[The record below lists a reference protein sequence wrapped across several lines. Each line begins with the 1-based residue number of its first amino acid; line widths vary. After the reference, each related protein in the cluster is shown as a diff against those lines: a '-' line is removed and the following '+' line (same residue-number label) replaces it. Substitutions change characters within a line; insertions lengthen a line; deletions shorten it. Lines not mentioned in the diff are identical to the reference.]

1 MENSPIKA
9 MQAPYTGDN
18 FYRTPPPD
26 LPSLLL
32 KERIVYLGAPLV
44 PEVTKLIIAELL
56 YLQSE
61 DADKPIK
68 IYINSIGTS
77 YGDQPIA
84 FETEAFA
91 IFDTMKY
98 IKPPIHTICIGQA
111 MGMASML
118 LSAGTKGCRAA
129 LPHASIVLKQPI
141 SGTRGQA
148 TDIQIMAK
156 EVFVN
161 KEAMVDI
168 LSQTTGKDK
177 EKIKKDMDRLF
188 YMTPEQA
195 VEYGLIDRVF
205 ESKSQLASE
214 SAAPAGVL

>member
-1 MENSPIKA
+1 MDISPIKA
-9 MQAPYTGDN
+9 VQAPYYGDN

-61 DADKPIK
+61 DPEKPIK

-77 YGDQPIA
+77 FGDQPIA

-91 IFDTMKY
+91 IYDTMKY

-111 MGMASML
+111 MGMAAML
-118 LSAGTKGCRAA
+118 LSAGTQGCRAA
-129 LPHASIVLKQPI
+129 LPHASIVLRQPI

-161 KEAMVDI
+161 KEAMIDI
-168 LSQTTGKDK
+168 LSRNTGQTK
-177 EKIKKDMDRLF
+177 EKIHKDMDRLF
-188 YMTPEQA
+188 YMTPQEA
-195 VEYGLIDRVF
+195 MEYGLIDRVF
-205 ESKSQLASE
+205 ESKAELDQSTAS
-214 SAAPAGVL
+214 AGIL

>member
-1 MENSPIKA
+1 
-9 MQAPYTGDN
+9 
-18 FYRTPPPD
+18 
-26 LPSLLL
+26 
-32 KERIVYLGAPLV
+32 
-44 PEVTKLIIAELL
+44 
-56 YLQSE
+56 
-61 DADKPIK
+61 
-68 IYINSIGTS
+68 
-77 YGDQPIA
+77 
-84 FETEAFA
+84 
-91 IFDTMKY
+91 
-98 IKPPIHTICIGQA
+98 
-111 MGMASML
+111 MASML

>member
-9 MQAPYTGDN
+9 MQAPYSGDN

-61 DADKPIK
+61 DPQKPIK
-68 IYINSIGTS
+68 IYINSVGTS
-77 YGDQPIA
+77 FGDQPIA

-98 IKPPIHTICIGQA
+98 IQPPIHTICIGQA
-111 MGMASML
+111 MGMAAML

-129 LPHASIVLKQPI
+129 LPHASIVLRQPV

-161 KEAMVDI
+161 KEAMI
-168 LSQTTGKDK
+168 NIFANNTGKEK
-177 EKIKKDMDRLF
+177 EKVKKDMDRLF
-188 YMTPEQA
+188 YMTPDQA

-205 ESKSQLASE
+205 ENKSELADSTPE
-214 SAAPAGVL
+214 AASVL